1 MGFFHLWV
9 MREMVLLK
17 ELFIKG
23 YYNDGIHYNNLYEI
37 QTSLLSYTKH
47 LFSLINEL
55 ARIKSNPAI
64 IALSVSLIA
73 LA

>member
-1 MGFFHLWV
+1 
-9 MREMVLLK
+9 MVLLK

-55 ARIKSNPAI
+55 AKCRIKSKPAI